1 MSEIDLNDLTV
12 SIEKG
17 GMREFDETGVYPS
30 YIKFYSAKSKK
41 SWKQKLKSENQT
53 GFVKANGKV
62 IFRYELMEHGCRV
75 KFIKDNT
82 LNEEWIYPETTIMM
96 ID

>member
-1 MSEIDLNDLTV
+1 MSEINLNDLTV

-17 GMREFDETGVYPS
+17 GMKEFDETGVYPS

-41 SWKQKLKSENQT
+41 CWKQKLKSENQT
-53 GFVKANGKV
+53 GFVKGNGKV
-62 IFRYELMEHGCRV
+62 IFRYELMETGCRV
-75 KFIKDNT
+75 KFIDDN
-82 LNEEWIYPETTIMM
+82 LLDDDWIYLETTIMM

>member
-17 GMREFDETGVYPS
+17 GMREFAETNVYPS

-41 SWKQKLKSENQT
+41 SWKQSIKNENQS
-53 GFVKANGKV
+53 GSVKANGKV
-62 IFRYELMEHGCRV
+62 IFKYELMDYSCRV
-75 KFIKDNT
+75 KFIKNNILDDD
-82 LNEEWIYPETTIMM
+82 WIYPETTIMM